1 MYPNLT
7 IISHSKSY
15 RSQGFAFV
23 RFCDPISA
31 TSALSALPGTL
42 LHGRPLRCSEVTESE
57 LGSANDKREE
67 SESSA
72 SELDMFR
79 AGDENFYFDES
90 SAIQFALESAEI
102 ETGEGIGE
110 KKKNKE

>member
-1 MYPNLT
+1 MHPNLT
-7 IISHSKSY
+7 ITSPSKPY

-57 LGSANDKREE
+57 LGSANDKRKK
-67 SESSA
+67 SENSA
-72 SELDMFR
+72 SELDMVR
-79 AGDENFYFDES
+79 AGDEIFYFDDS
-90 SAIQFALESAEI
+90 SAIQFALDSAEI